1 MLKICADKMC
11 AGCMACVDACPTGA
25 VRVVPGIGC
34 YAPEVD
40 QSLCVDCG
48 RCVRVCQQLH
58 PADAKEPLAW
68 YQGWAKNPDER
79 AASSSGGFA
88 SAIARSFLA
97 SGGAV
102 CSCAFEKGEFRFAVV
117 EHPGE
122 VNKFRGSKYVKSDPS
137 GAYKAVRE
145 LLAGGRK
152 VLFVGLPCQVS
163 AMRNYID
170 NSLAGLLYTI
180 DLICHGTPSLQL
192 LEMFLRE
199 KDIALVG
206 LDGITF
212 RNKGSFQ
219 VAEGG
224 VTIETEGVTDRY
236 LLAFLEGLSYTEN
249 CYSCAYAR
257 TARVSDL
264 TLGDSWGS
272 ELVDEVPMGISLA
285 LCQTQK
291 GKELIDDADLMLFDV
306 DADRAVAHN
315 RQLVAPS
322 AIPRQRLRFL
332 VDLDKG
338 TSFCRAV
345 CRALPKQCMKQ
356 RVKRFLI
363 RLGLWKPLG
372 GGYQM
377 TLFEFSDER
386 ACSYQFRELTNDENP
401 LCR

>member
-1 MLKICADKMC
+1 MC

-34 YAPEVD
+34 YTPEVD
-40 QSLCVDCG
+40 QTLCVDCG
-48 RCVRVCQQLH
+48 RCTRVCQQLH

-68 YQGWAKNPDER
+68 YQGWAKSSDER
-79 AASSSGGFA
+79 ASSSSGGFA
-88 SAIARSFLA
+88 SAIARSFLT

-117 EHPGE
+117 EHPDE
-122 VNKFRGSKYVKSDPS
+122 VDKLRGSKYVKSDPS

-152 VLFVGLPCQVS
+152 VLFIGLPCQVS

-170 NSLAGLLYTI
+170 NRLAGLLYTI
-180 DLICHGTPSLQL
+180 DLICHGTPSPQL

-199 KDIALVG
+199 NSIALAG
-206 LDGITF
+206 LGGITF
-212 RNKGSFQ
+212 RNKESFQ
-219 VAEGG
+219 VGEGG
-224 VTIETEGVTDRY
+224 ITVETEGVTDRY

-272 ELVDEVPMGISLA
+272 ELVGEAPMGISLA

-291 GKELIDDADLMLFDV
+291 GKELISGAELRLLDV
-306 DADRAVAHN
+306 DADRAIAHN
-315 RQLVAPS
+315 GQLAAPS
-322 AIPRQRLRFL
+322 AMPRQRRRFL
-332 VDLDKG
+332 EDLGKG
-338 TSFCRAV
+338 VSFGKAV
-345 CRALPKQCMKQ
+345 CRALPKQCFRQ
-356 RVKRFLI
+356 CVKRLLI
-363 RLGLWKPLG
+363 HFGLWKPAG
-372 GGYQM
+372 GGV
-377 TLFEFSDER
+377 S
-386 ACSYQFRELTNDENP
+386 NDSIQD
-401 LCR
+401 